1 MVVNGLSYPLS
12 LPSSR
17 RIKVDILSCLFFIYT
32 PLWPHDG
39 LSLGLRIIQDK
50 VKHPSLTLSLPIH
63 THPFIT
69 LVSPSPL
76 VPHCPGVYIPT
87 YPPAPRSTV
96 RFCNLPVVSVGKYPL
111 DAPDALIPY

>member
-1 MVVNGLSYPLS
+1 MVVNGVSYPLS
-12 LPSSR
+12 LPWSP

-76 VPHCPGVYIPT
+76 VPIVPVFIYLPT
-87 YPPAPRSTV
+87 HLLQDQPS
-96 RFCNLPVVSVGKYPL
+96 VSVTFL
-111 DAPDALIPY
+111 SCL